1 MEQFRNVY
9 VIDGG
14 QISITVYQP
23 ALDEQN
29 FDDVKFEKPI
39 EESYSALSYEEF
51 LQYEFQPNSLVIGE
65 NAHFG
70 TARTERSLSQPFE
83 GDQLLDFYARLRKNG
98 VTLKLFPEQSTPL
111 ANEHSGHDKLGPKA
125 TDQDDCKSIF
135 MYLRS
140 NERLFDSLKNPPST
154 FAKNDIREE
163 GYKRKDDLNIHLNK
177 ARRFK
182 YNDPDDCLTKWIYE
196 NIDEIA
202 SRLSEESKDA
212 FRLVDKCKSGQRAG
226 QFKNIAMPQIY
237 TILATMMN
245 QDGELKLRDNNQI
258 VGWEFVRRH
267 LIPMSAFHRRGGV
280 GRSNIF
286 HHGAKH
292 YIARKMDNK
301 VINNNNKKVLKKRKD
316 FSSEEKREFIFYRN
330 LYCKCIRELFQV
342 SKRLLSES
350 TNLKSP
356 NHLV

>member
-1 MEQFRNVY
+1 MEDFTNVY

-14 QISITVYQP
+14 KISITVYQP

-29 FDDVKFEKPI
+29 FDDVEFQKPI

-51 LQYEFQPNSLVIGE
+51 LRYQFQPNSLVIGE

-83 GDQLLDFYARLRKNG
+83 GDQLLSFYAKLRENG
-98 VTLKLFPEQSTPL
+98 VTLKLFPEGSTPL
-111 ANEHSGHDKLGPKA
+111 ANEYSGHDKLGPKA

-140 NERLFDSLKNPPST
+140 HQHLLKTLKNPPST
-154 FAKNDIREE
+154 FAKSDIREE

-177 ARRFK
+177 ARRFDYK
-182 YNDPDDCLTKWIYE
+182 DPTDHLTKWIYE
-196 NIDEIA
+196 NIDELA
-202 SRLSEESKDA
+202 SHLSPESRDA
-212 FRLVDKCKSGQRAG
+212 FRLLDRCKTGKRAG
-226 QFKNIAMPQIY
+226 QFKKIAMPQIY

-245 QDGELKLRDNNQI
+245 QDGEFKIRSNDQL

-267 LIPMSAFHRRGGV
+267 LIPMSSFHRKGGV
-280 GRSNIF
+280 ARSNIF
-286 HHGAKH
+286 YHGAKH

-301 VINNNNKKVLKKRKD
+301 VLNDNNRKVVKKRAS
-316 FSSEEKREFIFYRN
+316 FSAQEKEAFTFYRN
-330 LYCKCIRELFQV
+330 QYCKCVRELFQV
-342 SKRLLSES
+342 IKRM
-350 TNLKSP
+350 
-356 NHLV
+356 LVGVHPSF

>member
-1 MEQFRNVY
+1 MQDFTNVY

-14 QISITVYQP
+14 KTSITVYQP

-29 FDDVKFEKPI
+29 FDDLDFQKPI

-51 LQYEFQPNSLVIGE
+51 LRYKFQPNSLVIGE

-83 GDQLLDFYARLRKNG
+83 GDQLLSFYAKLRENG
-98 VTLKLFPEQSTPL
+98 VTLKLFPEGSTPL
-111 ANEHSGHDKLGPKA
+111 ANDHSGHNKLGPKA

-140 NERLFDSLKNPPST
+140 YQNLLKTLKNPPTT
-154 FAKNDIREE
+154 FAKSAIREE
-163 GYKRKDDLNIHLNK
+163 GYEMKDRLNIQLNQ

-182 YNDPDDCLTKWIYE
+182 YEDSKDRLTQWINE
-196 NIDEIA
+196 NIEELA
-202 SRLSEESKDA
+202 ESLSPEARDA
-212 FRLVDKCKSGQRAG
+212 FSLVDRGVKGNKKG
-226 QFKNIAMPQIY
+226 QFKKISMAQIY
-237 TILATMMN
+237 TVAATMMN
-245 QDGELKLRDNNQI
+245 QNGSLKLRGDKL

-267 LIPMSAFHRRGGV
+267 MIPMSSFHRRGGV

-301 VINNNNKKVLKKRKD
+301 VLNSNNRKVVKKRGSFSAQEKQD
-316 FSSEEKREFIFYRN
+316 FILYRN
-330 LYCKCIRELFQV
+330 QYCKCVRELFQV
-342 SKRLLSES
+342 IKRM
-350 TNLKSP
+350 
-356 NHLV
+356 LVGVQPSF